1 MTAQISECCVS
12 VNKAA
17 ALYSDTCA
25 WPMSWATLLSFQEKG
40 PCHHHHPHLR
50 KGVGRTKSWIMGR
63 KAAKCCRMCA
73 LWPWHSWIHR
83 RHWWC
88 KKAAQ
93 NWATAHLSS
102 VVPVTCWWLTHVPV
116 DHYTPSPLK
125 HKAKTKQEGWRE
137 GSAGLE
143 DPSLIPRTHTVV
155 HSSQL
160 SATPLAEDFYPS
172 FHGLAC
178 GTELYMQAKHP

>member
-1 MTAQISECCVS
+1 
-12 VNKAA
+12 
-17 ALYSDTCA
+17 
-25 WPMSWATLLSFQEKG
+25 
-40 PCHHHHPHLR
+40 
-50 KGVGRTKSWIMGR
+50 
-63 KAAKCCRMCA
+63 
-73 LWPWHSWIHR
+73 
-83 RHWWC
+83 
-88 KKAAQ
+88 
-93 NWATAHLSS
+93 
-102 VVPVTCWWLTHVPV
+102 V
-116 DHYTPSPLK
+116 DHYTPSPLE